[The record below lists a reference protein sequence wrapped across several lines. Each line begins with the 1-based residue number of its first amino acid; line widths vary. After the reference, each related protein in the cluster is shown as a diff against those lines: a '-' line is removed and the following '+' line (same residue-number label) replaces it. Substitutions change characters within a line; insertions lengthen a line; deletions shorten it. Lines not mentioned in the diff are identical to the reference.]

1 MIMLILLEFGNAVP
15 CSTRSDINLNRRHCY
30 DRSLVIRDRN
40 GSTVVE
46 TDMCQLAQAM
56 KAEHAAKR
64 PVTVHEYR
72 GRRARTHAIP
82 FSTLDSQMFVHTA
95 TCGCEWRQP
104 RPTHIVCTGERP
116 FLGVHSLSKSEQQ
129 HEAQTHT
136 HTHTRVLVH
145 VVSTI
150 SVTQHTRFTTSCWA
164 HHVWSMTVMVVLN
177 GDHLRTAVPDELDHR
192 SIVSMT

>member
-1 MIMLILLEFGNAVP
+1 MIMLMLLELGNAVP

-72 GRRARTHAIP
+72 GRRARTQAIP

-95 TCGCEWRQP
+95 TCGCECRQP

-136 HTHTRVLVH
+136 HTHVCSRARACGVDHQRYTA
-145 VVSTI
+145 
-150 SVTQHTRFTTSCWA
+150 HT
-164 HHVWSMTVMVVLN
+164 
-177 GDHLRTAVPDELDHR
+177 LRDELLGSSCVEHDRHGGVER
-192 SIVSMT
+192 